1 MKVIVFDND
10 SLQVS
15 QFEKLLYG
23 ILGDSM
29 QLYKN
34 PSLNWIIGCYDEY
47 ETPCFLST
55 RATRY
60 PAAIF

>member
-29 QLYKN
+29 QL
-34 PSLNWIIGCYDEY
+34 
-47 ETPCFLST
+47 
-55 RATRY
+55 
-60 PAAIF
+60 